1 MKNLN
6 PLFDYLSTIK
16 KIQNS
21 IRVNIPQINIPGME
35 LINSMVKLN
44 EQIMPHVDFGTNLQK
59 QIINLPFPQ
68 IELSRELTQKI
79 DIIKSINIPNALS
92 LYGNEYSRIEKIQ
105 KYFSSTIDLCTQ
117 IGLYSFDEKQI
128 DNELNS
134 VIEIL
139 PQKKMEEIT
148 KEDIIQIKKKL
159 DNGTLVAF
167 SLFIIQVLIA
177 FYFEY
182 RVSIQPSSSDSK
194 KNETQVNL
202 IEQDKQEVLNEFSK
216 TLGILCLEQRQAKIN
231 TFVRIKPSSKSSIIS
246 TIEERQ
252 IVFVQQIQ
260 HKWIYIVYQDSDYII
275 KSGWALKKQFE
286 R

>member
-44 EQIMPHVDFGTNLQK
+44 EQIMPHIDFGTNLQK

-79 DIIKSINIPNALS
+79 DIIKSVNIPNALS

-159 DNGTLVAF
+159 DNGTLIAF

-231 TFVRIKPSSKSSIIS
+231 TFVRIKPS
-246 TIEERQ
+246 
-252 IVFVQQIQ
+252 
-260 HKWIYIVYQDSDYII
+260 
-275 KSGWALKKQFE
+275 
-286 R
+286 